1 MPSWRWCRANVS
13 DLYINPAKEIASGWR
28 ATADCLTLAN
38 TAILMRLIEDLTKRG
53 VIPTPPSL
61 LRDAVCDLEKCPEQT
76 TRVEDAVR
84 LIKNELMPRIT
95 GL

>member
-1 MPSWRWCRANVS
+1 MEGMPMLSQ
-13 DLYINPAKEIASGWR
+13 D
-28 ATADCLTLAN
+28 TADCLALAN